1 MLSGRSPHAVLSEK
15 TSVSRRNG
23 LTMAPK
29 LWPISWEIT
38 CHSVRP
44 EVDTAVP
51 ETTAPPEFDVLNWHS
66 VPSHAIPTWEPV
78 GQLLIKCQSPAP
90 SLPLVPRHWEKSE
103 RRLSKS
109 TFGVLQ
115 LTFQGTVGS
124 AVAGHLM
131 ESREACS
138 RPRKGDVLRGIL
150 NLKLDDSKA
159 DVEGVLVSVSTRS
172 QGYHSFSYF
181 VQNTRSVPYGQDLP

>member
-1 MLSGRSPHAVLSEK
+1 
-15 TSVSRRNG
+15 
-23 LTMAPK
+23 MAD
-29 LWPISWEIT
+29 
-38 CHSVRP
+38 P
-44 EVDTAVP
+44 EVV
-51 ETTAPPEFDVLNWHS
+51 VLTRHS

-90 SLPLVPRHWEKSE
+90 SLPLAPRHWEKSE

-124 AVAGHLM
+124 TAVGHLM
-131 ESREACS
+131 ESREAHS
-138 RPRKGDVLRGIL
+138 RLCKGSVLRGVM

-159 DVEGVLVSVSTRS
+159 DVEGALVSVSTR
-172 QGYHSFSYF
+172 
-181 VQNTRSVPYGQDLP
+181 